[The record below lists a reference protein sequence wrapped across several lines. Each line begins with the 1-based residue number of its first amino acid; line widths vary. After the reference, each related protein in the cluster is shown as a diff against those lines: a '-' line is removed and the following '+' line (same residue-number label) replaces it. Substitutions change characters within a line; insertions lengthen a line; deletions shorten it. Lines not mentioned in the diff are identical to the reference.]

1 LSENAVRLLS
11 CKRVAKSTRASH
23 HSKLWVR
30 ELPEE
35 LQYTPAEEEAQFLG
49 TFSCAAANE
58 PEHLL
63 EPHLFQIRAR
73 TASSLLISTEAAG
86 QLRLAP
92 FTRDHMLLLAGM
104 TFG

>member
-1 LSENAVRLLS
+1 MQAGGKIDPGAATIRSFRCARL
-11 CKRVAKSTRASH
+11 A
-23 HSKLWVR
+23 
-30 ELPEE
+30 EE
-35 LQYTPAEEEAQFLG
+35 LQYTPDKEEAQFLG